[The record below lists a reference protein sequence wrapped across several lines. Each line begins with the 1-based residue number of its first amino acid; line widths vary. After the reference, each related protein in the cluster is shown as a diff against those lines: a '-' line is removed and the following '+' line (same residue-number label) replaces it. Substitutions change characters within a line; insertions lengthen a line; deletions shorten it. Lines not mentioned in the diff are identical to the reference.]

1 MPETP
6 NLQELA
12 RRLLDLWQQQLS
24 AWATDPELA
33 RSMGAWLEAWTK
45 AGGAAAPWTKA
56 PGLAPGGGTLDL
68 ERIESR
74 LAAVERRLAE
84 LADKPRPKPRRAAQK
99 RPAGKTRRRRRS

>member
-6 NLQELA
+6 NLQELS

-33 RSMGAWLEAWTK
+33 RSMAAWLEAWTK
-45 AGGAAAPWTKA
+45 AGDAVAPWAKA
-56 PGLAPGGGTLDL
+56 PGLAPGGGNLDL

-84 LADKPRPKPRRAAQK
+84 LDRGARSKPRRAAAK
-99 RPAGKTRRRRRS
+99 RPAGKARRRRRS

>member
-45 AGGAAAPWTKA
+45 AGGAAAPWAKT
-56 PGLAPGGGTLDL
+56 PGLAPGGGNLDL

-84 LADKPRPKPRRAAQK
+84 LEGQSRPKPRRAAPK
-99 RPAGKTRRRRRS
+99 RPAKRARRRRRP